1 MALPL
6 LGQECPSRGFFQL
19 CSSQLSPCS
28 RTSLRS
34 EVPGHAR
41 DLYVL
46 GFLGHPVKWECQ
58 GFLASLFDPWCWISK
73 LPTLAFKDIASSVLL
88 SGINWFPP
96 PLHFLERVLWS
107 SSLDPCLLFK
117 FLGIV
122 KKMCLQQ
129 VYRQHGQRESR
140 LGHESAGLG
149 STLNV
154 SGHGFFSFQG
164 SSSVASVPIW
174 KISTLWAH
182 CCLLWALMELHV
194 HVPVVIPLRVSCSW
208 T

>member
-6 LGQECPSRGFFQL
+6 LGQECPSKGFFRL

-28 RTSLRS
+28 HTSLRS

-58 GFLASLFDPWCWISK
+58 GFLASLFDTWCWISK

-96 PLHFLERVLWS
+96 PSHFLERVLWS

-117 FLGIV
+117 FLGTV
-122 KKMCLQQ
+122 KKCVSNKCTGSRVKGRAGWDMNQQAWAQPSMCLD
-129 VYRQHGQRESR
+129 VD
-140 LGHESAGLG
+140 
-149 STLNV
+149 
-154 SGHGFFSFQG
+154 FFPSKDLPLWLLCLSG
-164 SSSVASVPIW
+164 SS
-174 KISTLWAH
+174 
-182 CCLLWALMELHV
+182 
-194 HVPVVIPLRVSCSW
+194 
-208 T
+208 